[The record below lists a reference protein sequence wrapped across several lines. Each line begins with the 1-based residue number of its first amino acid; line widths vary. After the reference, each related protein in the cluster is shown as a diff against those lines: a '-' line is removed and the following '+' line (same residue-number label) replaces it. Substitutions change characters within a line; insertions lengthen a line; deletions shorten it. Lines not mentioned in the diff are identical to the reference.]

1 VLPGLRAPGGSEVL
15 VEEWMTENPTSVA
28 DDTPVMEAMQLL
40 RRGGYRR
47 LPVLASGR
55 LVGIVTDR
63 DLKEA
68 TPSKAST
75 LSVYEM
81 NYLLSK
87 LLVRDV
93 MSPELITVASHDPIE
108 NAALLMEEYTISGL
122 PVVNDGE
129 LVGIF
134 TITDLLRAFITFLGL
149 REGGIRVTADLPD
162 APGVLAQVAQA
173 APPSNISAVATAAS
187 GDTGQRRLVLRVI
200 GEGAS
205 GFTGRLRAA
214 GVHVVDER

>member
-1 VLPGLRAPGGSEVL
+1 
-15 VEEWMTENPTSVA
+15 VA
-28 DDTPVMEAMQLL
+28 DDTPVMDAMQLL

-68 TPSKAST
+68 TPVKAST

-93 MSPELITVASHDPIE
+93 MSTELVTVAGDDPIE
-108 NAALLMEEYTISGL
+108 RAALLMEEHTISGL
-122 PVVNDGE
+122 PVVDDGE

-134 TITDLLRAFITFLGL
+134 TITDLLRAFIAFLGL
-149 REGGIRVTADLPD
+149 REGGFRVTADLPD

-173 APPSNISAVATAAS
+173 GPPSNISAVATAAS
-187 GDTGQRRLVLRVI
+187 GTAGQRRLVLRVV
-200 GEGAS
+200 GDEAS
-205 GFTGRLRAA
+205 GFAERLRAA
-214 GVHVVDER
+214 GVRVVDER